1 MSIIFNYWIKIIF
14 LLSITAIGSAL
25 IAEYFFDLAPCEM
38 CLKQRH
44 PYYAIITLIIIFYF
58 FGLTKKIYLLI
69 LFELSTIYGLFYSLW
84 HVGIEKKIL
93 AGPESCS
100 GTLSKINTLESLKE
114 QITNQ
119 AIVSCT
125 DITWTILSLSAA
137 SINSLLLLFILIFN
151 SIFIVRKF
159 YDS

>member
-14 LLSITAIGSAL
+14 LLSIIAIGSAL

-58 FGLTKKIYLLI
+58 FNLTKKIYLLI
-69 LFELSTIYGLFYSLW
+69 LFEVSIIYGLFYSLW
-84 HVGIEKKIL
+84 HVGVEKKIL

-100 GTLSKINTLESLKE
+100 GTLSKLNTLKSLKE

-137 SINSLLLLFILIFN
+137 STNSLLLLFILIFN

-159 YDS
+159 YGS